1 MWVFPTSDLNRT
13 TLIETTLY
21 DLASTLEMLLI
32 SNSSISDWLPQNF
45 VLLFFQFVLYFFMGV
60 NIAFSLS

>member
-1 MWVFPTSDLNRT
+1 MWVFPTSGLNRT

-32 SNSSISDWLPQNF
+32 SKSSISDWLPQNF
-45 VLLFFQFVLYFFMGV
+45 VSFIFSVCFFMGV
-60 NIAFSLS
+60 NIAFALS